1 MNDSKFQTEVLQ
13 RLAILETLIKEQD
26 YKGTSKIADEANT
39 RSLKNEKEI
48 EELKEKNKWYY
59 RTIVAAFLVGI
70 IGIILTIFKSGIGM
84 N

>member
-26 YKGTSKIADEANT
+26 YKGVSKTADDAYS
-39 RSLKNEKEI
+39 RSLKNEQDI
-48 EELKEKNKWYY
+48 QELKEKNKWYF

-70 IGIILTIFKSGIGM
+70 VGIILAIFKSGIGI